1 MRLSITFKAVK
12 HSFPQL
18 VIKFSSLLDN
28 KLASRWQGHKPEILL
43 PSHSQTSQT
52 CALLS
57 VRSPLLPACQKQET
71 NLTNMHV
78 EENTHQVKKTSNSAT
93 PGDERALG

>member
-18 VIKFSSLLDN
+18 VIKFSNLLDN

-43 PSHSQTSQT
+43 PSHSQTPQNL
-52 CALLS
+52 C
-57 VRSPLLPACQKQET
+57 SPQCEKSFSPSFPEA
-71 NLTNMHV
+71 
-78 EENTHQVKKTSNSAT
+78 
-93 PGDERALG
+93 GDKPD